1 MNKQIKLLVAGTI
14 LLVIGILIFSNWGSP
29 VSKLKKTNIEK
40 IKTQD
45 FSSILNTTWTNNKT
59 DPTSAEISFDI
70 EGLKDTKGFFKDF
83 DITFKVSE
91 NDPQK
96 AKLKVS
102 INVNSINTD
111 NDIRDKE
118 LMGIDFFNTEKY
130 PTIDFYSKEI
140 INMDTSFTTNGTLQ
154 MMGEIQPLSFI
165 FKYSGIADNKMGTK
179 VAIFE
184 GKLIIDRTKF
194 GMKPVTSVGNE
205 VQIKFYC
212 ELIKN

>member
-1 MNKQIKLLVAGTI
+1 MNKQIKLLVAGAI
-14 LLVIGILIFSNWGSP
+14 LLVIGILIFSNWGNP
-29 VSKLKKTNIEK
+29 ESKLKKTNIER

-91 NDPQK
+91 NNPQK

-102 INVNSINTD
+102 IDVNSINTD

>member
-1 MNKQIKLLVAGTI
+1 MNKQIKVLITGSI
-14 LLVIGILIFSNWGSP
+14 LLVIGILIFSNWGKPESE
-29 VSKLKKTNIEK
+29 LEKTNVEELK
-40 IKTQD
+40 SKD

-70 EGLKDTKGFFKDF
+70 EGLKNTKGFFKDF

-102 INVNSINTD
+102 IHINSINTD

-165 FKYSGIADNKMGTK
+165 FKYSGIAENKMGTK

>member
-1 MNKQIKLLVAGTI
+1 MNKQIKVLITGSI
-14 LLVIGILIFSNWGSP
+14 LLVIGILIFSNWGKPESE
-29 VSKLKKTNIEK
+29 LEKTNVEELK
-40 IKTQD
+40 SKD

-70 EGLKDTKGFFKDF
+70 EGLKNTKGFFKDF

-194 GMKPVTSVGNE
+194 GMKPVTSVGND

>member
-1 MNKQIKLLVAGTI
+1 MNKQIKLLVAGAI

-29 VSKLKKTNIEK
+29 ESKLKKTNIEK

-102 INVNSINTD
+102 IDVNSINTD

>member
-1 MNKQIKLLVAGTI
+1 MNKQIKILVLSAI
-14 LLVIGILIFSNWGSP
+14 LLVIGILIFSNWGQPESE
-29 VSKLKKTNIEK
+29 LEKTNIEE

-45 FSSILNTTWTNNKT
+45 FSSILGTTWSNNKK

-83 DITFKVSE
+83 DIVFKVSKK
-91 NDPQK
+91 NPQK

-118 LMGIDFFNTEKY
+118 LMGSDFFNTEKY
-130 PTIDFYSKEI
+130 PTIDFQSKEI
-140 INMDTSFTTNGTLQ
+140 INLNSNFTINGSLN
-154 MMGEIQPLSFI
+154 MMGKKHPLSFD
-165 FKYSGIADNKMGTK
+165 FNYSGVANNKMGIK

-184 GKLIIDRTKF
+184 GKIKIDRTKF
-194 GMKPVTSVGNE
+194 GMKPITSVGDE

>member
-1 MNKQIKLLVAGTI
+1 MNKQIKVLITGSI
-14 LLVIGILIFSNWGSP
+14 LLVIGILIFSNWGKPESE
-29 VSKLKKTNIEK
+29 LEKTNVEELK
-40 IKTQD
+40 SKD

-70 EGLKDTKGFFKDF
+70 EGLKNTKGFFKDF

-102 INVNSINTD
+102 IHINSINTD

>member
-1 MNKQIKLLVAGTI
+1 MNKQIKLLVVVAI

-29 VSKLKKTNIEK
+29 ESELKKTNIEE

-45 FSSILNTTWTNNKT
+45 FASILNTTWTNNKI

-91 NDPQK
+91 KDPLK

-102 INVNSINTD
+102 IHVNSIDTD

-118 LMGIDFFNTEKY
+118 LLGIDFFNTEKY

-140 INMDTSFTTNGTLQ
+140 INMDTNFTTNGSLN
-154 MMGEIQPLSFI
+154 MMGKKQPLSFI

-184 GKLIIDRTKF
+184 GKLRIDRTKF
-194 GMKPVTSVGNE
+194 GMEPVTSVGDE

>member
-1 MNKQIKLLVAGTI
+1 MNKQIKLLVAGAI

-29 VSKLKKTNIEK
+29 ESKLKKTNIEK
-40 IKTQD
+40 IKIQD
-45 FSSILNTTWTNNKT
+45 FNSILNTTWTNNKT

-102 INVNSINTD
+102 IHINSINTD

>member
-1 MNKQIKLLVAGTI
+1 MNKQIKLLVAGAI

-29 VSKLKKTNIEK
+29 ESKLKKTNIEK

-91 NDPQK
+91 NNPQK

-102 INVNSINTD
+102 IDVNSINTD

-165 FKYSGIADNKMGTK
+165 FKYSGIADNKIGTK

-184 GKLIIDRTKF
+184 GNLIIDRTKF